1 MTEQTKT
8 KRSVFDF
15 GAAISQLFTQNGGY
29 NFAARL
35 VLWTAALMGLAF
47 ALLAKPYMNF
57 MSTIITAQWASNTN
71 SDPEAILSAY
81 GGMGKLILPMLLATL
96 LMWMIYASAE
106 TALHKKHL
114 RNFDHGFFPLRFG
127 RDELRVMGTQF
138 LVYVAAIAA
147 FIVMEIILIALFTG
161 TALASTVHILFGII
175 VGLFALIALLA
186 LFVIPVHIAVRL
198 APSAAIGVKENRFAP
213 FSGWDITKGRTSYL
227 FLAYLFSFIA
237 GYVVISIIQITA
249 MGFVLSE
256 NYMLVVMGYSEQ
268 NPQEIFA
275 SMAEKLKSPGIIF
288 GLVVGAV
295 LYFCFSIL
303 WWLSI
308 CGIGTYAVKWWDG
321 DNLDT
326 NDE

>member
-1 MTEQTKT
+1 MTEQTTPKG
-8 KRSVFDF
+8 SVFDF

-29 NFAARL
+29 NFAIRL

-47 ALLAKPYMNF
+47 ALLAKPYMEF
-57 MSTIITAQWASNTN
+57 MGKIITAQWASNTN

-96 LMWMIYASAE
+96 LMWVIYASAE

-114 RNFDHGFFPLRFG
+114 RNIDHGFFPLRFG

-138 LVYVAAIAA
+138 LVYLAA
-147 FIVMEIILIALFTG
+147 FTTLIVMELIVIALFAG
-161 TALASTVHILFGII
+161 TAFAGKAHILFGII
-175 VGLFALIALLA
+175 VGLFAFIALLA
-186 LFVIPVHIAVRL
+186 FFVIPAHIAVRL

-213 FSGWDITKGRTSYL
+213 FSGWDITKGRTGYL

-237 GYVVISIIQITA
+237 GYVVISIIQVTA
-249 MGFVLSE
+249 MGLVLSE

-268 NPQEIFA
+268 NPQELFA
-275 SMAEKLKSPGIIF
+275 SITEKLKNPGILF
-288 GLVVGAV
+288 GLVVGAI
-295 LYFCFSIL
+295 LYLCFSIL

-308 CGIGTYAVKWWDG
+308 CGIGTYAVRWWDS

-326 NDE
+326 GDT